1 MAGKLNLAVSALR
14 WGEELQATVQA
25 LLPAGHRAEV
35 TDIYPGGGIVYSSD
49 PGEAQIFVRIVRAA
63 DADGGRWEESRQ
75 IPYCRFHQDLA
86 VIAEFEGRTFVARTR
101 IHRFRPAST
110 TPPAAAN
117 PLSIRLAAGLPPAA
131 RVGMGPMARQARS
144 NSSAP
149 VRHSNC
155 PAPPAGVL

>member
-1 MAGKLNLAVSALR
+1 VAGKLNLAVSALR

-35 TDIYPGGGIVYSSD
+35 TDIYPGGRILYSSD

-63 DADGGRWEESRQ
+63 DADGGGWEDSRQ
-75 IPYCRFHQDLA
+75 IPHCRFHRDLA

-101 IHRFRPAST
+101 IHRFRPASA
-110 TPPAAAN
+110 TPPAAAD

-131 RVGMGPMARQARS
+131 RVGLGQPQQCRQPAVRAPIRQS
-144 NSSAP
+144 NHP
-149 VRHSNC
+149 V
-155 PAPPAGVL
+155 ATTA